1 MYAHSFVEV
10 TKQTLRFYR
19 SFRERKGLTV
29 TGKNRPSGLACDN
42 MAGEHTTHAKCE
54 REETAGGQ
62 PQKTKNRLLPQPHRK
77 TERNDHKNKFNNQR
91 TKRPPKKRA
100 LGRLVRISEVEGWSI
115 VNKFTRTSR
124 NLLQFSHQ
132 PRASSQNLA
141 FCITARTR
149 PKNAASSIDRLQ
161 PPIEPPWQDVNLPQC
176 MPFW

>member
-1 MYAHSFVEV
+1 MYAQSFIEI

-42 MAGEHTTHAKCE
+42 MAEEHTTHAKCE
-54 REETAGGQ
+54 REKRQ
-62 PQKTKNRLLPQPHRK
+62 QKANLRKRK
-77 TERNDHKNKFNNQR
+77 TDCFLDHTASQNAMTTRINSNNQK

-124 NLLQFSHQ
+124 MNVATTTTSLPLCESLWRISTTPFSCDTAFRT
-132 PRASSQNLA
+132 PSNSS
-141 FCITARTR
+141 C
-149 PKNAASSIDRLQ
+149 AALNCTTMLR
-161 PPIEPPWQDVNLPQC
+161 PPIL
-176 MPFW
+176 